1 MLRAELGSKGYRLPP
16 KKKPSWDSNQITPGM
31 SSSLSIMSIGTEFMM
46 HVSEHI
52 RWYIHDRMTNNPY
65 WRDLTVIFSDGSVPG
80 EGEHKIMAYL
90 RDLFGREDYDPCQ
103 RHCIYGL
110 DADLIL
116 LSLSLHD
123 ANVMLLREVVDF
135 SFKGKPKKKDD
146 PAAPT
151 PSKKKIYNVCC

>member
-52 RWYIHDRMTNNPY
+52 RWYIHDRMTDNPY

-80 EGEHKIMAYL
+80 EGEHKIMEFIRKERAQP
-90 RDLFGREDYDPCQ
+90 G
-103 RHCIYGL
+103 
-110 DADLIL
+110 
-116 LSLSLHD
+116 
-123 ANVMLLREVVDF
+123 
-135 SFKGKPKKKDD
+135 
-146 PAAPT
+146 
-151 PSKKKIYNVCC
+151 YNPNTR